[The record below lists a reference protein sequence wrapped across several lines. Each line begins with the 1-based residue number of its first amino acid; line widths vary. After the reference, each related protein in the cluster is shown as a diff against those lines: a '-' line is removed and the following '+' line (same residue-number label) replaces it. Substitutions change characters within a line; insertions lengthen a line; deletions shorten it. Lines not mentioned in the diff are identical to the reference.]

1 MEKKKMSLQVI
12 NHNAAG
18 IDVGSRT
25 HVVAVDQN
33 PENVRSF
40 GVYTEDHQEL
50 IVYLNSHNITTVA
63 MESTGSYWQTLFSV
77 LQRSGFDVILVSGS
91 QTKNVKGKKTDVID
105 AIWIQK
111 LHSVGLLSGSF
122 LPNDI
127 MQELRTYYNHRQH
140 LIEQI
145 ARYTLKM
152 QKALRLMNIRL
163 DIAIRDITGKS
174 GMTIIEAIL
183 EGNRDPQRLASLV
196 DIRTK
201 KSKEEIAKSL
211 CGTWRSEL
219 LFELKACLDLYRY
232 FNRALKECDDI
243 IERLLIEYIPKRSVS
258 TEQEKIFKGYNRKK
272 AKNAPAFNISKP
284 AFQFFGTDLFAIT
297 GISHNTVLCLLTNL
311 GDDIYK
317 FPTAKSFA
325 SWLRLVPNN
334 KISGGRI
341 LSSRVKK
348 GKNPLATVLRHAAN
362 SIGNQKDHDLAS
374 FFKRIAFRK
383 GRVAAIT
390 ATARKIAIIIWNM
403 IIKSEPYSPHKLEV
417 DNENYKK
424 KKLRNIQRSIHNLDL
439 SQEDLHHLF
448 KGSLSLI

>member
-12 NHNAAG
+12 NQYAAG

-25 HVVAVDQN
+25 HVVVVDQN

-40 GVYTEDHQEL
+40 GVYTEDHHEL

-111 LHSVGLLSGSF
+111 LHSLALLSGSF

-127 MQELRTYYNHRQH
+127 THELRTYFNHRQH

-163 DIAIRDITGKS
+163 DLAIRDITGKS
-174 GMTIIEAIL
+174 GMTIIEAVL
-183 EGNRDPQRLASLV
+183 EGNRDPQHLASLV

-232 FNRALKECDDI
+232 F
-243 IERLLIEYIPKRSVS
+243 
-258 TEQEKIFKGYNRKK
+258 
-272 AKNAPAFNISKP
+272 
-284 AFQFFGTDLFAIT
+284 
-297 GISHNTVLCLLTNL
+297 
-311 GDDIYK
+311 
-317 FPTAKSFA
+317 
-325 SWLRLVPNN
+325 
-334 KISGGRI
+334 
-341 LSSRVKK
+341 
-348 GKNPLATVLRHAAN
+348 RH
-362 SIGNQKDHDLAS
+362 
-374 FFKRIAFRK
+374 
-383 GRVAAIT
+383 
-390 ATARKIAIIIWNM
+390 
-403 IIKSEPYSPHKLEV
+403 
-417 DNENYKK
+417 
-424 KKLRNIQRSIHNLDL
+424 
-439 SQEDLHHLF
+439 
-448 KGSLSLI
+448 